1 MRGRRVSRF
10 TVTELMPD
18 GPRLVVRHPLADAR
32 GVFARLFCDEELAG
46 AGWTGPVRQAN
57 HSVTRRAGTIR
68 GMHFQ
73 HPPHAEAKLV
83 MCLRGAVCDVA
94 VDVRASSP
102 NLLRWVMHELS
113 AENGAAM
120 LIPPGFAHGFQT
132 LDDDVELLYF
142 HSAPHVP
149 DAEDGLHPLDPRLAI
164 PWPHAVTVMS
174 ERDAARAH
182 LAASFEGV
190 RL

>member
-1 MRGRRVSRF
+1 MNRF

-18 GPRLVVRHPLADAR
+18 GPRLVVRHPFADAR
-32 GVFARLFCDEELAG
+32 GSFARLFCDEDLAR
-46 AGWTGPVRQAN
+46 AGWRWPIRQAN
-57 HSVTRRAGTIR
+57 HSITRQAGSIR

-94 VDVRASSP
+94 VDVRAGSP
-102 NLLRWVMHELS
+102 TLLRWAMHELS
-113 AENGAAM
+113 ADNGAAM

-132 LDDDVELLYF
+132 LGGDAELLYF
-142 HSAPHVP
+142 HSAPYVQ
-149 DAEDGLHPLDPRLAI
+149 DAEHGLHPLDPRLAVA
-164 PWPHAVTVMS
+164 WPRAVTVMS
-174 ERDAARAH
+174 DRDAARPY
-182 LAASFEGV
+182 LAAGFEGV

>member
-1 MRGRRVSRF
+1 VSRF
-10 TVTELMPD
+10 TVTELMAN

-32 GVFARLFCDEELAG
+32 GSFARLFCDDELAG
-46 AGWTGPVRQAN
+46 ADWMWPVRQAN
-57 HSVTRRAGTIR
+57 HSATRRAGTVR

-94 VDVRASSP
+94 VDVRANSP
-102 NLLRWVMHELS
+102 TLLRWVMHELS
-113 AENGAAM
+113 AENSAAM

-132 LDDDVELLYF
+132 LGDDVELLYF
-142 HSAPHVP
+142 HSASHVP
-149 DAEDGLHPLDPRLAI
+149 EAEDGLHPLDPRLAI
-164 PWPHAVTVMS
+164 PWPRAVAVMS

>member
-1 MRGRRVSRF
+1 VRRF
-10 TVTELMPD
+10 TVTELMQD

-32 GVFARLFCDEELAG
+32 GSFARLFCDEELVA
-46 AGWTGPVRQAN
+46 AGWSWPVRQAN
-57 HSVTRRAGTIR
+57 HSVTRQAGSIR

-94 VDVRASSP
+94 VDVRAGSP
-102 NLLRWVMHELS
+102 TLLQWVMHDLS

-132 LDDDVELLYF
+132 LGDDVELLYF
-142 HSAPHVP
+142 HSAPYVP
-149 DAEDGLHPLDPRLAI
+149 AAEGGLHPLDPRLAI
-164 PWPHAVTVMS
+164 AWPRAVSVMS
-174 ERDAARAH
+174 DRDAVRPH
-182 LAASFEGV
+182 LATGFEGV

>member
-1 MRGRRVSRF
+1 MSRF

-18 GPRLVVRHPLADAR
+18 GPRLVVRHPLVDSR
-32 GVFARLFCDEELAG
+32 GSFARLFCDEELAS
-46 AGWTGPVRQAN
+46 AGWRWPVRQAN
-57 HSVTRRAGTIR
+57 HSSTRQAGSIR

-83 MCLRGAVCDVA
+83 MCLRGAVCDVV
-94 VDVRASSP
+94 VDVRAGSP
-102 NLLRWVMHELS
+102 TLLRSAMQELS
-113 AENGAAM
+113 SGNGAAM

-132 LDDDVELLYF
+132 LDDETELLYF

-149 DAEDGLHPLDPRLAI
+149 AAEDGLHPLDPRLAI
-164 PWPHAVTVMS
+164 AWPRAVTVMS
-174 ERDAARAH
+174 ERDAARPH
-182 LAASFEGV
+182 LAASFAGV

>member
-1 MRGRRVSRF
+1 MSRF

-18 GPRLVVRHPLADAR
+18 GPRLVVRHPIADAR
-32 GVFARLFCDEELAG
+32 GSFARLFCDEELAG
-46 AGWTGPVRQAN
+46 AGWRWAVRQAN
-57 HSVTRRAGTIR
+57 HSVTRQAGSIR

-73 HPPHAEAKLV
+73 HPPHADAKLV

-94 VDVRASSP
+94 VDLRAGSP
-102 NLLRWVMHELS
+102 TLLRWAMHELS
-113 AENGAAM
+113 AANGAAM

-132 LDDDVELLYF
+132 LSDEAELLYF

-149 DAEDGLHPLDPRLAI
+149 AAEGGLHPLDPRLAI
-164 PWPHAVTVMS
+164 AWPRAVTVMS
-174 ERDAARAH
+174 DRDAARPN

>member
-1 MRGRRVSRF
+1 MSRF
-10 TVTELMPD
+10 TVKELMPD

-32 GVFARLFCDEELAG
+32 GSFARLFCDEELAG
-46 AGWTGPVRQAN
+46 AGWPWAIRQAN
-57 HSVTRRAGTIR
+57 HSVTRHAGSIR

-94 VDVRASSP
+94 VDLRAGSP
-102 NLLRWVMHELS
+102 TLLRWAMHELS
-113 AENGAAM
+113 VDNAAAM

-132 LDDDVELLYF
+132 LSDHAELLYF
-142 HSAPHVP
+142 HSAPYVAA
-149 DAEDGLHPLDPRLAI
+149 AEDGLHPLDPCLGIA
-164 PWPHAVTVMS
+164 WPRAATMMS
-174 ERDAARAH
+174 ERDATRPH
-182 LAASFEGV
+182 LGRGFEGV

>member
-1 MRGRRVSRF
+1 MSRF

-32 GVFARLFCDEELAG
+32 GSFARLFCDEELAG
-46 AGWTGPVRQAN
+46 AGWRWPVRQAN
-57 HSVTRRAGTIR
+57 HSVTRQAGSIR

-73 HPPHAEAKLV
+73 RPPHVEAKLV

-94 VDVRASSP
+94 VDVRAGSP
-102 NLLRWVMHELS
+102 TLLRWVMHELS

-132 LDDDVELLYF
+132 LGDDAELLYF

-149 DAEDGLHPLDPRLAI
+149 AAEGGLHPLDPRLAI
-164 PWPHAVTVMS
+164 AWPRAVTVMS
-174 ERDAARAH
+174 ERDAARPH
-182 LAASFEGV
+182 LPASFEGV